1 MNGQTWPRA
10 LNTAIGGAA
19 DDIFLI
25 VADVRPSIPVQSWS
39 KALADLFASL
49 QLGSPSGS
57 GLDFING
64 FTFLER
70 FYSVF
75 DTTNSQ
81 VGFAQTAHTFDETN

>member
-1 MNGQTWPRA
+1 M
-10 LNTAIGGAA
+10 NTAIGGSA
-19 DDIFLI
+19 DDISLI
-25 VADVRPSIPVQSWS
+25 VAIVNIA
-39 KALADLFASL
+39 ALSYRSLFIFLKIGTAS
-49 QLGSPSGS
+49 GE

-81 VGFAQTAHTFDETN
+81 VGFAETAHTFDETN